1 MRFSLKAATAVVSAS
16 ALAIANLPTSLAQSA
31 EQSFNGKDT
40 CISIDSNGNIVAPQP
55 GDCTQFGKGGQGNT
69 DAQARNVIFILGDGM
84 GHQEITAARNYLKG
98 ANGRFEGLDELT
110 AAGAYTTFAVGK
122 DGKRQYVTDSA
133 ASATGWSTGT
143 KTYNGALSVDITGKP
158 HENLLEMA
166 KNAGMRLSLIHI

>member
-1 MRFSLKAATAVVSAS
+1 MRFPFQAAAAVVSVS
-16 ALAIANLPTSLAQSA
+16 ALALANLSTAVADTPA
-31 EQSFNGKDT
+31 EQNFNGKES
-40 CISIDSNGNIVAPQP
+40 CITIDSEGNAVAPQP

-110 AAGAYTTFAVGK
+110 ASGAYTTFAVGS

-133 ASATGWSTGT
+133 ASATGWSTGA
-143 KTYNGALSVDITGKP
+143 KTYNGALSVD
-158 HENLLEMA
+158 
-166 KNAGMRLSLIHI
+166 LSLIHI